1 MQLSLFCGLAVVP
14 GTMPE
19 ESAVGLQPPRKGG
32 RIKRALI
39 LLVIV
44 ILLLCAFAGAAYWQV
59 VQLSRRQ
66 LITELLDV
74 ARDMESRK
82 EYTAARE
89 LYMRA
94 AKVNAKSP
102 DKAVAMESA
111 AKIQFEADSQ
121 AAARAVIERQI
132 AEIRGTLADLEMR
145 KQGLEGEKAQ
155 LDREVQALD
164 NAKARLGDQIIQ
176 LQEDTRQKTSQFAEL
191 TASVGGLST
200 RKDQLTAMVSEL
212 DDARAKLQAGID
224 RIKWMAD
231 FPEAMLKY
239 HETVFKPAVRQLGDA
254 SLRLSVVVRAV
265 DLGLKTDDYIGALIA
280 KEMEIGGS
288 VREAQ
293 AAVERGRILV
303 AQGDLSPEVGKLLRS
318 QQANLE
324 RIVDTLV
331 EQCSRFGKKEI
342 QRGALN
348 SWLGSMPDDLNN
360 IVRIERKLYES
371 AAPVGW
377 PADDTPLVKEVR
389 GAINS
394 ADIVKYLD
402 MLDRKETWESNVEVA
417 YLAANPSATIRA
429 LVPGTVVISLQD
441 SPVRN
446 AEEAASKMGEAG
458 DETPVSVKYIDAG
471 AWAKGIM
478 TPKTLVATKKE
489 LAAIS
494 WRTSYKKIK

>member
-19 ESAVGLQPPRKGG
+19 ESTVGLQPPRKGG

-44 ILLLCAFAGAAYWQV
+44 ILLLCAIAGAAYWQI

-66 LITELLDV
+66 LIAELLDV

-82 EYTAARE
+82 EYMAARE
-89 LYMRA
+89 LYMRTV
-94 AKVNAKSP
+94 KVNTKSP

-111 AKIQFEADSQ
+111 AKIQYAADSY
-121 AAARAVIERQI
+121 AAERAVIERQI

-145 KQGLEGEKAQ
+145 KQGVDGEKAR

-164 NAKARLGDQIIQ
+164 SAKARLSDQLIQ

-191 TASVGGLST
+191 TAAVGGLST
-200 RKDQLTAMVSEL
+200 RKDQLTATVGEL
-212 DDARAKLQAGID
+212 DDARAKLQANID
-224 RIKWMAD
+224 RIKWIAD

-280 KEMEIGGS
+280 KEMEIGGC

-360 IVRIERKLYES
+360 IVKIERKLYES

-402 MLDRKETWESNVEVA
+402 MLDRKEAWESNVEVA
-417 YLAANPSATIRA
+417 YLAANPPASIRA
-429 LVPGTVVISLQD
+429 LVPGTMVISIQE

-458 DETPVSVKYIDAG
+458 DETPVSVKYIEAG

-478 TPKTLVATKKE
+478 TPKALVATKKD
-489 LAAIS
+489 LSAIS

>member
-1 MQLSLFCGLAVVP
+1 MQLSTICGLAVVP
-14 GTMPE
+14 STMQE
-19 ESAVGLQPPRKGG
+19 DSTASASPRKGG
-32 RIKRALI
+32 RVKRALI
-39 LLVIV
+39 MLVV
-44 ILLLCAFAGAAYWQV
+44 VFLLLCALAGAAYWQS

-66 LITELLDV
+66 LISELLDV
-74 ARDMESRK
+74 ARNMEGRM
-82 EYTAARE
+82 EFTAARE

-94 AKVNAKSP
+94 AKVNTKSP
-102 DKAVAMESA
+102 DKAIAVEGA
-111 AKIQFEADSQ
+111 AKIQFAADSQ
-121 AAARAVIERQI
+121 AAERAENERQI
-132 AEIRGTLADLEMR
+132 AEIRSTLADLQMR
-145 KQGLEGEKAQ
+145 KQGVDGDKAR
-155 LDREVQALD
+155 LDREVQTLD
-164 NAKARLGDQIIQ
+164 SAKARLSDQLIQ

-200 RKDQLTAMVSEL
+200 RKDQLTAMVGEL
-212 DDARAKLQAGID
+212 DDTRAKLQANID
-224 RIKWMAD
+224 RIKWIAD

-280 KEMEIGGS
+280 KEMEIGGC

-303 AQGDLSPEVGKLLRS
+303 AQGDFSPEVGKLLRS

-324 RIVDTLV
+324 HIVDTLV
-331 EQCSRFGKKEI
+331 EQCSRFGKMEI

-348 SWLGSMPDDLNN
+348 SWLSSMPDDLNN

-389 GAINS
+389 GAINT

-402 MLDRKETWESNVEVA
+402 MLDRKETWDSNVEVA
-417 YLAANPSATIRA
+417 YLAANPSVAIRA
-429 LVPGTVVISLQD
+429 LLPGTVVISLQD

-446 AEEAASKMGEAG
+446 AEEAVSKMGESG
-458 DETPVSVKYIDAG
+458 DEAPVTVKYIEAG

>member
-19 ESAVGLQPPRKGG
+19 ESTVGLQPPRKGG

-44 ILLLCAFAGAAYWQV
+44 ILLLCAIAGAAYWQI

-66 LITELLDV
+66 LIAELLDV

-82 EYTAARE
+82 EYMAARE
-89 LYMRA
+89 LYMRTV
-94 AKVNAKSP
+94 KVNTKSP

-111 AKIQFEADSQ
+111 AKIQYAADSY
-121 AAARAVIERQI
+121 AAERAVIERQI

-145 KQGLEGEKAQ
+145 KQGVDGEKAR

-164 NAKARLGDQIIQ
+164 SAKARLSDQLIR

-191 TASVGGLST
+191 TAAVGGLST
-200 RKDQLTAMVSEL
+200 RKDQLTATVGEL
-212 DDARAKLQAGID
+212 DDARAKLQANID
-224 RIKWMAD
+224 RIKWIAD

-280 KEMEIGGS
+280 KEMEIGGC

-360 IVRIERKLYES
+360 IVKIERKLYES

-402 MLDRKETWESNVEVA
+402 MLDRKEAWESNVEVA
-417 YLAANPSATIRA
+417 YLAANPPASIRA
-429 LVPGTVVISLQD
+429 LVPGTMVISIQE

-458 DETPVSVKYIDAG
+458 DETPVSVKYIEAG

-478 TPKTLVATKKE
+478 TPKALVATKKD
-489 LAAIS
+489 LSAIS

>member
-1 MQLSLFCGLAVVP
+1 MQLSLFCGLGVVP

-19 ESAVGLQPPRKGG
+19 EPTAGVQPPRKGG

-66 LITELLDV
+66 LMTELLDV
-74 ARDMESRK
+74 ARDMEGRK

-111 AKIQFEADSQ
+111 AKIQFAADSQ
-121 AAARAVIERQI
+121 AAERAVIERQI
-132 AEIRGTLADLEMR
+132 AEIRGILADLEMR
-145 KQGLEGEKAQ
+145 KQGLEEEKAQ
-155 LDREVQALD
+155 LDREVQTLD
-164 NAKARLGDQIIQ
+164 SAKARLGDQIIQ
-176 LQEDTRQKTSQFAEL
+176 LQEDARQKTLQFAEL

-212 DDARAKLQAGID
+212 DDARVKLQASID
-224 RIKWMAD
+224 RIKWIAD

-280 KEMEIGGS
+280 KEMEIGGC

-324 RIVDTLV
+324 RIIDTLV

-360 IVRIERKLYES
+360 IIKIERRLYES
-371 AAPVGW
+371 AAPIGW

-417 YLAANPSATIRA
+417 YLAANPSAAIRA
-429 LVPGTVVISLQD
+429 LVPGTVVISLQE
-441 SPVRN
+441 SLVRN

-458 DETPVSVKYIDAG
+458 DETPVTVKFIEAG